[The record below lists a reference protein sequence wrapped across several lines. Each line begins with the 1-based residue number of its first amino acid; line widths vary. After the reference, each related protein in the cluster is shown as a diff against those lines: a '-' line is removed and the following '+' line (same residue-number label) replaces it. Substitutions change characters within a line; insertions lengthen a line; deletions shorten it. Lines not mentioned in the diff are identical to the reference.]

1 MMKLDSVASSV
12 IVRDDGFHKFP
23 AQTTVHNP
31 ADINKIERIV
41 VKLEQREN
49 KKVFQ
54 ESLYYC
60 KETLNAAKV
69 AADSV
74 MSAVCEVLDEESPR
88 SRSFCIVRPPGH
100 HAHAHHHHGFCF
112 FNNVALGA

>member
-1 MMKLDSVASSV
+1 M
-12 IVRDDGFHKFP
+12 
-23 AQTTVHNP
+23 TVHNP

-41 VKLEQREN
+41 VELEPREN
-49 KKVFQ
+49 KKVFE

-60 KETLNAAKV
+60 KETLKAAKV
-69 AADSV
+69 AADSA

-88 SRSFCIVRPPGH
+88 NRGFCIVRPPGH